1 MMKWATL
8 VAASVLVSGATAFAG
23 FNPADLD
30 GIAAVPAPDAALPL
44 SLSFRD
50 EAGRSVTLADAL
62 AGRPAVLI
70 FADYTCRTLCGPIL
84 SFAAAG
90 LAQSGLQAGI
100 DYRLVVI
107 GLDPH
112 DGLDAARD
120 MKSARFGDDAAI
132 AQAAVFL
139 TGQNAAIRAATDAL
153 GYRYAYDAEHDQ
165 FAHPAAA
172 YILDPAGHVRR
183 VLAGLGLSGADLRL
197 ALVDAGQ
204 GSVGTLAD
212 QVRLLCYGYD
222 PVRGLYTE
230 RISRVLEL
238 ACGLTVLSLAGGILL
253 MAAHT
258 RRKAA
263 S

>member
-1 MMKWATL
+1 MSSIILML
-8 VAASVLVSGATAFAG
+8 VLILGFGGSASAG
-23 FNPADLD
+23 FNTAELD
-30 GIAAVPAPDAALPL
+30 GIAAEPKAGAAVPMD
-44 SLSFRD
+44 LSFTD
-50 EAGRSVTLADAL
+50 EAGQPATLGTAI

-90 LAQSGLQAGI
+90 LAQSGLQPGA

-107 GLDPH
+107 GLDPR
-112 DGLDAARD
+112 DELDAARA
-120 MKSARFGDDAAI
+120 MKAGHLGGDDAI
-132 AQAAVFL
+132 LQAAVFL
-139 TGQNAAIRAATDAL
+139 TGQPAAIRAATDAL

-172 YILDPAGHVRR
+172 YVLDAGGRVRR
-183 VLAGLGLSGADLRL
+183 VLSGLGLSGGDLRL

-212 QVRLLCYGYD
+212 HIHLLCYGYD
-222 PVRGLYTE
+222 PLLGIYTA
-230 RISRVLEL
+230 RITLLLDL
-238 ACGLTVLSLAGGILL
+238 AAGLTLLIMAAGILI
-253 MAAHT
+253 MVART
-258 RRKAA
+258 QGRAA